1 MCYEWFHPV
10 FIITLIIPFKVI
22 DEWNPSRNEI
32 FRPGRT
38 PSLFLS
44 SFSFSLSLGKL
55 IYLIAHRTAILFSL
69 CSAWEGSWPIKST
82 RYRTDCLDARVI
94 LFWVLCAF
102 PNASDCITTG
112 NNVKYSGKLLRVF
125 QRKRKAENFW
135 FYIRVM
141 FLTSTYDKHVTKIS
155 VQLYDNG
162 YIIARDNV
170 CERLRTIVRY
180 LFLTDKKTADYN
192 DTF

>member
-1 MCYEWFHPV
+1 
-10 FIITLIIPFKVI
+10 
-22 DEWNPSRNEI
+22 
-32 FRPGRT
+32 
-38 PSLFLS
+38 
-44 SFSFSLSLGKL
+44 
-55 IYLIAHRTAILFSL
+55 
-69 CSAWEGSWPIKST
+69 
-82 RYRTDCLDARVI
+82 
-94 LFWVLCAF
+94 
-102 PNASDCITTG
+102 
-112 NNVKYSGKLLRVF
+112 
-125 QRKRKAENFW
+125 
-135 FYIRVM
+135 M